1 MLIAPATPCSATPI
15 GAEEMVING
24 QPLPVRASMGML
36 TQPISFLGLPVVTV
50 PLRTASGKPI
60 GLQLIAA
67 PFNEQACLRAARAS
81 GSDGHYRCPSGGEC
95 SMINLDNVDRPA
107 ILAEV
112 TAAFYQYE
120 EALVSN
126 NIEALD
132 ALFWHDPRTVRL
144 GAGENLYGIEAI
156 RAFRAARPAAG
167 LARDL
172 RHTTITTFGAD
183 MAVCSTEFTRG
194 AAPARAASSRHRYAS
209 LRLADCRRPCQS
221 DGLSGVYGSGPE
233 TKVSTGPLPVR

>member
-1 MLIAPATPCSATPI
+1 
-15 GAEEMVING
+15 
-24 QPLPVRASMGML
+24 
-36 TQPISFLGLPVVTV
+36 
-50 PLRTASGKPI
+50 
-60 GLQLIAA
+60 
-67 PFNEQACLRAARAS
+67 
-81 GSDGHYRCPSGGEC
+81 
-95 SMINLDNVDRPA
+95 MINLDNVDRPA

-183 MAVCSTEFTRG
+183 MAVCSTEFTREG
-194 AAPARAASSRHRYAS
+194 SARAGRQQQTWVRFPYGWRIVAAQVS
-209 LRLADCRRPCQS
+209 LMD
-221 DGLSGVYGSGPE
+221 
-233 TKVSTGPLPVR
+233 

>member
-1 MLIAPATPCSATPI
+1 
-15 GAEEMVING
+15 
-24 QPLPVRASMGML
+24 
-36 TQPISFLGLPVVTV
+36 
-50 PLRTASGKPI
+50 
-60 GLQLIAA
+60 
-67 PFNEQACLRAARAS
+67 
-81 GSDGHYRCPSGGEC
+81 
-95 SMINLDNVDRPA
+95 MINLDNVDRPA

-172 RHTTITTFGAD
+172 RQ
-183 MAVCSTEFTRG
+183 
-194 AAPARAASSRHRYAS
+194 ARAVRSGDLGLHVAGGGGLYR
-209 LRLADCRRPCQS
+209 RLAEVVGGAGVGCDEREQGDESGNALHGLFLRISRVRSSQS
-221 DGLSGVYGSGPE
+221 SPTAGS
-233 TKVSTGPLPVR
+233 S